1 MTCSLR
7 KETCLSIP
15 NSQGANSQGANVQ
28 DATGNRPVQRSN
40 SPWKLGVG
48 ILGVATAAV
57 FAALPVVAAGRSVS
71 FRAPDGRT
79 INALAFEPSQRPSP
93 AVVLVPML
101 GRPKEDW
108 DAVGQRLAGANIF
121 ALAIDLAGLSDPGD
135 SRVLAGWS
143 ADVRAAVAYLSS
155 RPDVRP
161 GALGIAGASLGA
173 SLAAI
178 AAAAEP
184 SVRSLALIS
193 PALEYRGVRIE
204 ASMKQ
209 YGGRPA
215 LLIASAHDPYAAR
228 SVREL
233 AKDAAGTR
241 ETRFSD
247 INAHGTALLARDGD
261 TVRALVEWF
270 QRTLGL
276 GP

>member
-1 MTCSLR
+1 MCSLCDVLAV
-7 KETCLSIP
+7 KETRLTTPNPQPS
-15 NSQGANSQGANVQ
+15 NSQSLAH
-28 DATGNRPVQRSN
+28 
-40 SPWKLGVG
+40 WKLGVG

-57 FAALPVVAAGRSVS
+57 FATLPVVAAGRSVS

-108 DAVGQRLAGANIF
+108 DAVGQRLAGENIF

-173 SLAAI
+173 SLGAI

-247 INAHGTALLARDGD
+247 ITAHGTALLARDGD

>member
-1 MTCSLR
+1 MCSLS
-7 KETCLSIP
+7 KEMRLTTPNPQRS
-15 NSQGANSQGANVQ
+15 NSQDASFQ
-28 DATGNRPVQRSN
+28 DVTGNRPVQRSN
-40 SPWKLGVG
+40 APWKLGVG
-48 ILGVATAAV
+48 ILGVATAAL

-71 FRAPDGRT
+71 FRASDGRT

-108 DAVGQRLAGANIF
+108 DALGQRLADANIF

-135 SRVLAGWS
+135 SKVLAGWS
-143 ADVRAAVAYLSS
+143 GDVRAAIAYLSS

-173 SLAAI
+173 SLGAI
-178 AAAAEP
+178 AAANDP

-193 PALEYRGVRIE
+193 PALDYRGLRIE

-209 YGGRPA
+209 FGGRPA
-215 LLIASAHDPYAAR
+215 LLIASTHDPYAAR

-241 ETRFSD
+241 VTRFSD
-247 INAHGTALLARDGD
+247 ITAHGTALLARDGD

-270 QRTLGL
+270 QRTLGF